1 MTKNEEQ
8 ILRDWLRE
16 LRTGTEEES
25 DDEEDARVKN
35 GKFCS
40 KNLRVRA
47 EFDYF
52 QIFTLLMSENSL
64 PAAKQLE
71 VRIKYSAMRKCGIK
85 IDINTLECGS
95 CGGTHNPGP
104 ILIFRIRFRYS
115 QFSGFAL

>member
-52 QIFTLLMSENSL
+52 
-64 PAAKQLE
+64 
-71 VRIKYSAMRKCGIK
+71 
-85 IDINTLECGS
+85 
-95 CGGTHNPGP
+95 
-104 ILIFRIRFRYS
+104 
-115 QFSGFAL
+115 